1 MHSKKRHLQH
11 SDNNNIGGQRSD
23 KRVTGRELT
32 PYEETIARINT
43 LVEMLDERGIINKKE
58 YDRTVAMRLH
68 EISKATAFEQMDEE
82 I

>member
-1 MHSKKRHLQH
+1 MHSKKRHSQY
-11 SDNNNIGGQRSD
+11 SDNDIEGTRSD

-32 PYEETIARINT
+32 PYEETIARLNT
-43 LVEMLDERGIINKKE
+43 LVEMLDEKGIINKKE

>member
-1 MHSKKRHLQH
+1 MHSKKRHSQY
-11 SDNNNIGGQRSD
+11 SDNDIEGLRLD

-32 PYEETIARINT
+32 PYEETIARLNT
-43 LVEMLDERGIINKKE
+43 LVEMLDEKGIINKKE